1 MSSSWS
7 KEILAVLRKEIQ
19 SEIRGKSG
27 LLNSLLFSVVT
38 VVTVSLSTFGHA
50 ISATFGAGMIWVAL
64 LFASAVALPRSFT
77 LEEEQGTGDLL
88 RLIARP
94 HAVFWGKALYNL
106 ILILI
111 VALVLGGLFLTL
123 VTIKGDKPVVP
134 WLFAVSLLGAGC
146 ALAGAVT
153 LCGALVAQAANR
165 STLAGTISLPLL
177 LPVLF
182 LGVNGTRAGL
192 GDGVL
197 ETGLTATVGLL
208 CYGVASLAIGP
219 YLFAEVWKH

>member
-1 MSSSWS
+1 MSSSW
-7 KEILAVLRKEIQ
+7 RKEISALFVKEVQ
-19 SEIRGKSG
+19 SELRGRSG
-27 LLNSLLFSVVT
+27 LLNSLLFSLVT
-38 VVTVSLSTFGHA
+38 VVAVSLATFGHS
-50 ISATFGAGMIWVAL
+50 ISATFAAGMIWVAL
-64 LFASAVALPRSFT
+64 LFASSVALPRCFT

-88 RLIARP
+88 RLLARP

-106 ILILI
+106 LLIFL
-111 VALVLGGLFLTL
+111 VALVLGGLFLAL
-123 VTIKGDKPVVP
+123 VEIRGDRPVIP
-134 WLFAVSLLGAGC
+134 WLFLLSLLGAAG

-165 STLAGTISLPLL
+165 ATLAGTISLPLL

-197 ETGLTATVGLL
+197 ETGLTASIGLL

-219 YLFAEVWKH
+219 YLFAAVWKH